1 MISTSAIAGTFRIM
15 VFPGANKEAAINF
28 KTEFLAP
35 VTVT

>member
-1 MISTSAIAGTFRIM
+1 MISTSAISGTFRIT
-15 VFPGANKEAAINF
+15 VLPGANKDAAINF